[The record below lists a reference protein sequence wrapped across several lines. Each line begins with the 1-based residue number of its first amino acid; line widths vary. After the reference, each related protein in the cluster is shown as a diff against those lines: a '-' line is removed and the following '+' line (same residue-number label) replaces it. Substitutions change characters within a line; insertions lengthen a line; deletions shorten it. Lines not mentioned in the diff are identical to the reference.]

1 MYLSCFISFKLS
13 RYIMCQILLRFG
25 MSFQSVIIT
34 KFIKI
39 DTVVSLLKRNDRQRD
54 YSIHTNIANDNINI
68 AQTNCTFTSHGHAAQ
83 CPTCEV
89 TKFKKTV
96 HEGVFS
102 IFEVSEECKNDNIT
116 GHIQAV
122 HVYSFVQ
129 IC

>member
-54 YSIHTNIANDNINI
+54 YSIHTNIANDNI
-68 AQTNCTFTSHGHAAQ
+68 TLHR
-83 CPTCEV
+83 P
-89 TKFKKTV
+89 TV
-96 HEGVFS
+96 HS
-102 IFEVSEECKNDNIT
+102 PPTDMLRN
-116 GHIQAV
+116 
-122 HVYSFVQ
+122 VQ
-129 IC
+129 LVK